1 MPGRRSISCF
11 GLAAVC
17 ALASPVVA
25 APAPGT
31 ASAPAAEP
39 LALETIEPPVA
50 RDTPVEYPETETTS
64 AVVVLELEL
73 DATGAVLRATV
84 AQGEPPFSDVA
95 LAAARHWTFTPARRG
110 GRAVGARLR
119 YSVRF
124 DPPPVE
130 EVAEAA
136 PAAPSVTPTP
146 VGPLEVVVT
155 GERKPKPPPGT
166 VIITREEATALPG
179 TFGDPLRA
187 IEAQPGVIP
196 IMSGLPS
203 FFVRGAPP
211 GNVGYF
217 IDGVDVPLLYHAFFG
232 PSVIHPGLIESVA
245 LFKGSPPVE
254 YGRFAGPV
262 VAAKITPL
270 HHRFNGEASVR
281 AIDAGALVEVPF
293 GACPTPGKPD
303 CSLGSARVGG
313 RYAYTGLIL
322 SQITDAKL
330 NYWDYQG
337 HASVDIGESDAL
349 GVLAFGAYDYFNAG
363 ATSDQGGGKVTFHR
377 LDLRWDHHTGA
388 TRSRVALTGGYDST
402 GGVEETTSVVR
413 DHSLRL
419 RAQLESDLGETATL
433 RTGIE
438 GRVDDFELRTDPL
451 LLNFADYSLLFATRT
466 ELSLGGYVAVE
477 LRPTRRITV
486 IPGVRSDVY
495 YDRGTTA
502 VGVDPRISA
511 EFRVSESVTLQHS
524 LGMAHQR
531 PTFIP
536 NVPAAQVADLERGLQ
551 QSVVWSSGVSWQMPW
566 DLSAS
571 AEVFRSGYFD
581 ALDPLGGK
589 RDFSID
595 GTALNRRS
603 TIRSAG
609 LELLLKRPLSR
620 RLGGFLAYT
629 LSRTEQSFRN
639 EESVSGFD
647 RPHVVQAA
655 LGYDFGQGYSAG
667 IRGVFYS
674 GVPENNLQGKPHFTT
689 NRRGRPY
696 FRLDTRAEK
705 RWRLGQTAWWAVT
718 VEALNAT
725 ATTEVVRLDCG
736 ERCAERV
743 GGPVVL
749 PSIGVAAGF

>member
-1 MPGRRSISCF
+1 MA
-11 GLAAVC
+11 LVC
-17 ALASPVVA
+17 AWASPVVG
-25 APAPGT
+25 APAEGT
-31 ASAPAAEP
+31 ASPPAAEP
-39 LALETIEPPVA
+39 PAREVIEPPVA

-73 DATGAVLRATV
+73 DATGAVLRATI

-95 LAAARHWTFTPARRG
+95 LAAARDWSFTPARRG

-130 EVAEAA
+130 KVAEAA

-166 VIITREEATALPG
+166 VIITREEARALPG

-187 IEAQPGVIP
+187 LEAQPGVVP
-196 IMSGLPS
+196 ILSGLPS

-232 PSVIHPGLIESVA
+232 PSVIHPGLIESVE
-245 LFKGSPPVE
+245 LFKGAAPVE
-254 YGRFAGPV
+254 YGRFAGPIL
-262 VAAKITPL
+262 AAKVSPL
-270 HHRFNGEASVR
+270 QHRFNGEASIR
-281 AIDAGALVEVPF
+281 AIDAGALIEVPF
-293 GACPTPGKPD
+293 GECPTPGKPD

-313 RYAYTGLIL
+313 RYAYTGFIL

-330 NYWDYQG
+330 DYWDYQG
-337 HASVDIGESDAL
+337 HASVDVGPSDSV

-363 ATSDQGGGKVTFHR
+363 ATSDQGGGRVTFHR
-377 LDLRWDHHTGA
+377 LDLRWDHHSGA
-388 TRSRVALTGGYDST
+388 TRTRVGVTGGFDST

-413 DHSLRL
+413 DRSLRV
-419 RAQLESDLGETATL
+419 RGQLEADLGEAATL
-433 RTGIE
+433 RAGAD
-438 GRVDDFELRTDPL
+438 GRVDDFDLRTDPL
-451 LLNFADYSLLFATRT
+451 LLNFADYSRLFPTRT
-466 ELSLGGYVAVE
+466 EYAVGAYVAIE

-486 IPGVRSDVY
+486 IPGVRGDFY

-511 EFRVSESVTLQHS
+511 EFQVSENVTLHDS

-531 PTFIP
+531 PNFVP
-536 NVPAAQVADLERGLQ
+536 NVPGAQVADLEHGLQ
-551 QSVVWSSGVSWQMPW
+551 EALVWSSGVRWKLPLDFSVT
-566 DLSAS
+566 
-571 AEVFRSGYFD
+571 AEVFRSAYFN

-595 GTALNRRS
+595 RTVVDRRT
-603 TIRSAG
+603 TIASAG
-609 LELLLKRPLSR
+609 FELLISRSLTR

-629 LSRTEQSFRN
+629 LSHTEQSFQN

-647 RPHVVQAA
+647 RPHVLQVA
-655 LGYDFGQGYSAG
+655 LGYDFGHGYSAG
-667 IRGVFYS
+667 VRGVAYS
-674 GVPENNLQGKPHFTT
+674 GVPENNLQGTPHFTT

-696 FRLDTRAEK
+696 FRLDVRAEK
-705 RWRLGQTAWWAVT
+705 RWKLGQTAWWAVT
-718 VEALNAT
+718 AEALNAT
-725 ATTEVVRLDCG
+725 ATTEVERLDCG

-743 GGPVVL
+743 AGPVFL